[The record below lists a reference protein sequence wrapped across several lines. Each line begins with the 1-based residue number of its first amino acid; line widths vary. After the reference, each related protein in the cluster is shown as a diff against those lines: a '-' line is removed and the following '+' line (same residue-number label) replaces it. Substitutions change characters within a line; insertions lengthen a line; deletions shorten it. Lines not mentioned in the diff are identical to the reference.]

1 MRILLLC
8 HGLPPDS
15 QGGVEQHVHG
25 LAGALVAAGHDVH
38 LYARAMLPGRPQGEH
53 QLVAGA
59 APRTTRVAY
68 RWEGVDSLAAM
79 YTCAP
84 MASALRQWLQE
95 EAAAGRRFDVA
106 HVHHLTG
113 MSVDSIEVLRSAGIP
128 VVMTLHD
135 YWLLCPRGQ
144 MFPRDEQAC
153 ATVEPERCGACLEA
167 TFPWWLQDGNRAALA
182 AAVHERARQVLAGCA
197 ALVVP
202 SARALPPFLALG
214 LAAERCH
221 VVENG
226 VDTEALANL
235 PPPAAGPGPLRLGY
249 FGTVMPSKGLHVLLD
264 AVLALPAGL
273 VSLAIHGN
281 AVPYHGD
288 SSYPLRCF
296 QKLLPG
302 RDIRYHGPYGLEQLP
317 ELYGSIDVLA
327 APALWQE
334 AYGLTV
340 REALAAGRPVLV
352 SRIGGLQD
360 AVADG
365 EQGLLLP
372 PGDVA
377 AWRTAIERLARDRS
391 LVARLA
397 RGARSRARGF
407 APMATELL
415 AIYAEVKANYAGV
428 KANPQP
434 A

>member
-8 HGLPPDS
+8 HGLPPES

-25 LAGALVAAGHDVH
+25 LAQALVAAGHEVH
-38 LYARAMLPGRPQGEH
+38 VYARAMLPGQPQGY
-53 QLVAGA
+53 QTPASPLPGTGTGSQ
-59 APRTTRVAY
+59 RTTRVAY

-79 YTCAP
+79 YNCAP
-84 MASALRQWLQE
+84 MATALQQWL
-95 EAAAGRRFDVA
+95 AAAKAAGKGFDVA

-113 MSVDSIEVLRSAGIP
+113 MSVDSVAVLRNAGIP

-135 YWLLCPRGQ
+135 YWLMCPRGQ
-144 MFPRDEQAC
+144 MFHRDEQAC
-153 ATVEPERCGACLEA
+153 ATVEPERCGACLQA
-167 TFPWWLQDGNRAALA
+167 TFPWWLQESSRAEQA
-182 AAVHERARQVLAGCA
+182 AAVHERARKTLAACA
-197 ALVVP
+197 VLVVP
-202 SARALPPFLALG
+202 SARAMPPFEALG
-214 LAAERCH
+214 IARERFQ

-226 VDTEALANL
+226 VDTEALASL

-264 AVLALPAGL
+264 AILPLPRGL
-273 VSLAIHGN
+273 VSLDIHGN

-288 SSYPLRCF
+288 PSYPLRCF
-296 QKLLPG
+296 QKLIPG
-302 RDIRYHGPYGLEQLP
+302 SNIRYHGPYGLEQLP

-327 APALWQE
+327 APALWEE

-360 AVADG
+360 AVVDG
-365 EQGLLLP
+365 QQGLVLP
-372 PGDVA
+372 PGDAA
-377 AWRTAIERLARDRS
+377 AWRGAILRLTQDRN

-397 RGARSRARGF
+397 RGARPRARGF
-407 APMATELL
+407 GPMAQELL
-415 AIYAEVKANYAGV
+415 GIYCQAI
-428 KANPQP
+428 ANPQP